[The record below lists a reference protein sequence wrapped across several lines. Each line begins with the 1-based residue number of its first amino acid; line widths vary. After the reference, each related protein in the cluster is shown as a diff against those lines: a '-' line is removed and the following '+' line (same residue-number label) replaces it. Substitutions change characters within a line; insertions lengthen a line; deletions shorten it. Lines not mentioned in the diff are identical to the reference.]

1 MRIPDARQRLRTAGP
16 WVLDGLL
23 AVATACV
30 GVAALA
36 TVLPFDPGSPR
47 AWAAYL
53 LVVAHTLP
61 IAVRRRWPVAVLAWG
76 LATGARSPPSGATW
90 SRCRSPS

>member
-23 AVATACV
+23 AVAAACV
-30 GVAALA
+30 GVATLA

-53 LVVAHTLP
+53 LVAAHTPVSYTHLTLP
-61 IAVRRRWPVAVLAWG
+61 TNREV
-76 LATGARSPPSGATW
+76 
-90 SRCRSPS
+90 

>member
-1 MRIPDARQRLRTAGP
+1 VAAAG
-16 WVLDGLL
+16 
-23 AVATACV
+23 V
-30 GVAALA
+30 GVAALV

-61 IAVRRRWPVAVLAWG
+61 IAVRRRWPVAVLAWALPPG
-76 LATGARSPPSGATW
+76 RRSPPSGATW